1 MPGTRVQGQ
10 QRLKVDALRN
20 FEIGL
25 RRAASIAKQRDS
37 LVDWAQKYL
46 PVHASLP
53 PCEMHRWISG
63 ELARATDRRGARIAV
78 TSPRGSAKSTWVSVI
93 YVLWCICHHAEPFIV
108 IASDSS
114 EQAAAML
121 SIVKHELATNR
132 ALAAEYPE
140 ACGEGP
146 KWTEKRVTT
155 RNGIHIRAIGAGSRV
170 RGLRANENRPTLI
183 VIDDPEGDLAQYSTA
198 LREKVWSWFSKSIEK
213 LGTRS
218 TNIVVIGTLIHEEC
232 LVGRLA
238 KQPGWTHRLYR
249 SILSWPDRMDL
260 WDQWEQLLYSPDAA
274 DAFRNQHRAAMDAG
288 ASVLWPESESLED
301 LMRLRATGGRTAFA
315 GEKQSEPV
323 PPQAMRFD
331 PTWFDGEDLWF
342 DEPPA
347 GSVSFAAV
355 DPCVG
360 KVGTQGDLAAIVWCH
375 WKRGDRHLYVDALL
389 GRRPA
394 SKTNEVLVDLA
405 EQHKFVVIAYEANGL
420 QGELGTDLMN
430 RLIQAKR
437 PTPVHPV
444 THTTPKILR
453 IDQVGPF
460 LSARHLKFR
469 RGSAGSVALVRA
481 LKYFSVPKLEPYDG
495 PDALQMLV
503 EMMRNYVS

>member
-10 QRLKVDALRN
+10 HRLAVDALRN

-25 RRAASIAKQRDS
+25 RRAAAIAKERDS
-37 LVDWAQKYL
+37 LIDWARKYL

-53 PCEMHRWISG
+53 PCEMHRWLSR
-63 ELARATDRRGARIAV
+63 ELALAIDRRGARIAV
-78 TSPRGSAKSTWVSVI
+78 TSPRGTAKSTWVSVI
-93 YVLWCICHHAEPFIV
+93 YVLWCVVHHAEPFIV

-114 EQAAAML
+114 EQSASML
-121 SIVKHELATNR
+121 SIVKYELENNR
-132 ALAAEYPE
+132 ALATDYPE

-155 RNGIHIRAIGAGSRV
+155 RNGIQIRAIGAGSRV
-170 RGLRANENRPTLI
+170 RGLRARENRPSLI
-183 VIDDPEGDLAQYSTA
+183 VIDDPEGDLSQYSSA

-213 LGTRS
+213 LGSPT

-238 KQPGWTHRLYR
+238 KQPGWVHKLYR
-249 SILSWPDRMDL
+249 SVVTWPERMDL
-260 WDQWEQLLYSPDAA
+260 WDQWEQLLDRPEVSA
-274 DAFRNQHRAAMDAG
+274 AFREQHRAEMDAG
-288 ASVLWPESESLED
+288 ASVLWPERESLED

-331 PTWFDGEDLWF
+331 PTWFDGDDLWF
-342 DEPPA
+342 DSPPEGA
-347 GSVSFAAV
+347 LAFAAV

-394 SKTNEVLVDLA
+394 SKTNELLVDLA
-405 EQHKFVVIAYEANGL
+405 EQYRFQVIAYEANGL
-420 QGELGTDLMN
+420 QGELGTDLAN
-430 RLIQAKR
+430 RLVQAR
-437 PTPVHPV
+437 LPTPVVPI
-444 THTTPKILR
+444 THTTPKVLR
-453 IDQVGPF
+453 IEQVGPF
-460 LSARHLKFR
+460 LSARHIKFR
-469 RGSAGSVALVRA
+469 RGSAGAVALVRA

-503 EMMRNYVS
+503 EMMRNYVN